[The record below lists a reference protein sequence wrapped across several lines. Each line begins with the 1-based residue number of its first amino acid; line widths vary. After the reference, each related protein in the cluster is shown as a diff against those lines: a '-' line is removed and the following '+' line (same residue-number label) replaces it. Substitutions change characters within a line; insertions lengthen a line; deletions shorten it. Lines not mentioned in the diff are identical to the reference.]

1 VSAARKAGGKKG
13 GEKDGGRGGAD
24 DGRAPNV
31 VDAPAPRRVTRGLL
45 RRLPLP
51 APDPGGD
58 KETRGRVLV
67 VGGSTLVPGA
77 VLLAGVAALRAG
89 AGKLQLATV
98 RPAAIPLGLAVPEA
112 LVAALPATAKGE
124 IDGAAAAD
132 VLAEYAESADAV
144 LVGPGIADK
153 EAAGALVEALV
164 PLLKADCTLV
174 LDGAAVTAL
183 RGREGAL
190 LSLGGRAVLT
200 PHAGEMASALGEDKA
215 ALEAD
220 APGVARRAA
229 RHFGAVVALKGAD
242 TYIAEPGD
250 GASEAAG
257 AVYHFGGG
265 GAGLGTSGS
274 GDTLSGI
281 VAGLA
286 ARGATPAAAAV
297 WGVWAHGTAGERL
310 AGRMATV
317 GYLAREL
324 LAEVPALVGR
334 G

>member
-1 VSAARKAGGKKG
+1 V
-13 GEKDGGRGGAD
+13 
-24 DGRAPNV
+24 
-31 VDAPAPRRVTRGLL
+31 PRLK
-45 RRLPLP
+45 
-51 APDPGGD
+51 PDC
-58 KETRGRVLV
+58 
-67 VGGSTLVPGA
+67 A
-77 VLLAGVAALRAG
+77 
-89 AGKLQLATV
+89 
-98 RPAAIPLGLAVPEA
+98 
-112 LVAALPATAKGE
+112 
-124 IDGAAAAD
+124 
-132 VLAEYAESADAV
+132 
-144 LVGPGIADK
+144 
-153 EAAGALVEALV
+153 
-164 PLLKADCTLV
+164 LV
-174 LDGAAVTAL
+174 LDGAAITAL

-190 LSLGGRAVLT
+190 RPLGGRAVLT

-250 GASEAAG
+250 GASEAGG

-281 VAGLA
+281 VVGLA